1 MTLFF
6 IRIGHDNNGLGA
18 GWHLNEVTIS
28 CNDLNRKWLF
38 TCNRWL
44 AKDQD
49 DGRIELEL
57 QPKVCEV
64 YESNRTEYVI
74 EVFTGDE
81 RRAGTDAN
89 VYLTLIGDKDDSTE
103 KALVKS
109 ETHLN
114 KFERNHM
121 DRFVIHDRNYGD
133 LYGIKL
139 RHDNSGAMAEWFVD
153 RVEITDKL
161 RNKKYVFICQKWLS
175 LHRGD
180 KKIERIFKEQV

>member
-1 MTLFF
+1 M
-6 IRIGHDNNGLGA
+6 
-18 GWHLNEVTIS
+18 
-28 CNDLNRKWLF
+28 F

-64 YESNRTEYVI
+64 YESNRTEYVV

-89 VYLTLIGDKDDSTE
+89 VYLSLIGDKGDSTE

-121 DRFVIHDRNYGD
+121 DRFVIHDRSYGD

-139 RHDNSGAMAEWFVD
+139 RHDNSGTMAEWFVD

-180 KKIERIFKEQV
+180 KKIERIFKELVRAIYINCILSYLEKLRFIFILLRTIKSVDKKDI